1 MRYRLLALDVDGTL
15 LDSQHQLPPR
25 VARAVVAAREAGLIV
40 TLATG
45 KLLRSIEPLMETLGL
60 RGPQICLNGAAIM
73 EDVSAPPI
81 WYAPLKEADRRDVIE
96 AVRRLAPETL
106 ISQFA
111 LDAIYVDR
119 EHPSLPVFEEFG
131 EQSPEMAANLLAVAE
146 PPSAKILV
154 VGSLEQVAH
163 LHEQVAPL
171 LGERL
176 YITTTMPIFLEFFQ
190 FVANKGDALRRLR
203 ESLGIAREEVIAIG
217 DGANDAPLL
226 REAGLPIAMANG
238 AEATRATARI
248 IAPSNDEDGVAVIL
262 ERLLRGEALS
272 A

>member
-1 MRYRLLALDVDGTL
+1 
-15 LDSQHQLPPR
+15 
-25 VARAVVAAREAGLIV
+25 
-40 TLATG
+40 
-45 KLLRSIEPLMETLGL
+45 METLGL

-73 EDVSAPPI
+73 EDVTAPPFM
-81 WYAPLKEADRRDVIE
+81 YAPLTDSDRRDVIE

-119 EHPSLPVFEEFG
+119 ERPSARVFEEFG
-131 EQSPEMAANLLAVAE
+131 EQAPEMTSDLLAVAE
-146 PPSAKILV
+146 PPAAKILV
-154 VGSLEQVAH
+154 VGSLEQVAL
-163 LHEQVAPL
+163 LHEQVALL
-171 LGERL
+171 LGKRL

-203 ESLGIAREEVIAIG
+203 ESLGIVREEVIAIG

-238 AEATRATARI
+238 ADETRATAQV
-248 IAPSNDEDGVAVIL
+248 IAPSNDEDGVAVVL
-262 ERLLRGEALS
+262 ERLLRGESLDA
-272 A
+272 

>member
-1 MRYRLLALDVDGTL
+1 VRYRLLALDVDGTL

-25 VARAVVAAREAGLIV
+25 VARAVVAAREAGLTV

-45 KLLRSIEPLMETLGL
+45 KLLASIQPLMETLGL

-73 EDVSAPPI
+73 NDLTTPPL
-81 WYAPLKEADRRDVIE
+81 WYAPLADSDRRDVIA
-96 AVRRLAPETL
+96 AVRHLAPETL

-111 LDAIYVDR
+111 LDAIYVDC
-119 EHPSLPVFEEFG
+119 EHPSMLVFEEFG
-131 EQSPEMAANLLAVAE
+131 EQAPEITGDLLAVAE
-146 PPSAKILV
+146 PPAAKILV
-154 VGSLEQVAH
+154 VGSLEQIPL
-163 LHEQVAPL
+163 LHERVAPL

-190 FVANKGDALRRLR
+190 FVANKGHALRSLR

-226 REAGLPIAMANG
+226 REAGLAIAMANG
-238 AEATRATARI
+238 APETRAVAQV
-248 IAPSNDEDGVAVIL
+248 IAPSNNEDGVAVVL
-262 ERLLRGEALS
+262 ERLLRGEAFDL
-272 A
+272 